1 MSEIAQGT
9 TTNDSAILVEGN
21 LLACGAGMSAQ
32 SRHDVKNAF
41 HFATLVA
48 DKAFD
53 AEKQSREWYDK
64 FVDVMRD
71 LGFTIPRRSF
81 ELETSAELSVTVGA
95 VAIRAIGAAG
105 NAMLGGTVL
114 GDLAKTAFDKLTTV
128 ENDAKVLDHKRK
140 NKARGMVGLAACI
153 ETENNDVVMVVSCI
167 QASAPQLDDDVLGI
181 QWKLDKTH
189 YYAGTAVL
197 TLNTFVYDKI
207 RETVENKLG
216 VRSVENVLQYDI

>member
-1 MSEIAQGT
+1 MSDKTA
-9 TTNDSAILVEGN
+9 NDAAILVEGN

-71 LGFTIPRRSF
+71 LGFTVPKRSF

-95 VAIRAIGAAG
+95 VAIRAIGVAG
-105 NAMLGGTVL
+105 NAMLGGTKL
-114 GDLAKTAFDKLTTV
+114 GDLAKMAFDKLTTV

-140 NKARGMVGLAACI
+140 NKARGMVGMGACI

-189 YYAGTAVL
+189 YYAGTAIL
-197 TLNTFVYDKI
+197 TLNNFVYDKV

>member
-1 MSEIAQGT
+1 MSDKTA
-9 TTNDSAILVEGN
+9 NDAAILVEGN

-71 LGFTIPRRSF
+71 LGFTVPRRSF

-95 VAIRAIGAAG
+95 VAIRAIGVAG
-105 NAMLGGTVL
+105 NAMLGGTKL
-114 GDLAKTAFDKLTTV
+114 GDLAKMAFDKLTTV

-140 NKARGMVGLAACI
+140 NKARGMVGMAACI
-153 ETENNDVVMVVSCI
+153 ETDNHDVVMVVSCI

-189 YYAGTAVL
+189 YYAGTAIL
-197 TLNTFVYDKI
+197 TLNNFVYDKV

>member
-53 AEKQSREWYDK
+53 AAKQSRQWYDK

-95 VAIRAIGAAG
+95 VAIRAIGAVG
-105 NAMLGGTVL
+105 NAMLGGSVL
-114 GDLAKTAFDKLTTV
+114 GDLAKTAFDKMTTI

-153 ETENNDVVMVVSCI
+153 ETANNDVVMVVNCI

-181 QWKLDKTH
+181 QWKLDKAH

-197 TLNTFVYDKI
+197 TLNTFVYDKV

-216 VRSVENVLQYDI
+216 VRSVENVLEYDI

>member
-1 MSEIAQGT
+1 MSETQAT
-9 TTNDSAILVEGN
+9 TRDAAVLVEGN
-21 LLACGAGMSAQ
+21 LLACGAGMSVQ
-32 SRHDVKNAF
+32 SRHDCKNAY

-64 FVDVMRD
+64 LIDVMRN
-71 LGFTIPRRSF
+71 LGFTIPKRSF
-81 ELETSAELSVTVGA
+81 EQETSAELSVTVGA
-95 VAIRAIGAAG
+95 IAVRAIAVAG
-105 NAMLGGTVL
+105 NAMLGGTQL
-114 GDLAKTAFDKLTTV
+114 GSLAKKAFDKMATV
-128 ENDAKVLDHKRK
+128 ESDAKVLDHKRK
-140 NKARGMVGLAACI
+140 NKTRGMVGLAACI
-153 ETENNDVVMVVSCI
+153 ETEQGDVVMVISCI

-181 QWKLDKTH
+181 QWKLNKSR

-197 TLNTFVYDKI
+197 TLNNFVYDKV

>member
-1 MSEIAQGT
+1 MSEAMQTAT
-9 TTNDSAILVEGN
+9 TRDAAILVEGN

-32 SRHDVKNAF
+32 NRHDVKNAF

-71 LGFTIPRRSF
+71 LGFTVPRRSF
-81 ELETSAELSVTVGA
+81 ELETSAELTVTVGA
-95 VAIRAIGAAG
+95 VAVRAIGAVGSAV
-105 NAMLGGTVL
+105 LGGTKL
-114 GDLAKTAFDKLTTV
+114 GALAKTAFDTLTTV
-128 ENDAKVLDHKRK
+128 EKDAKIIDHKRK
-140 NKARGMVGLAACI
+140 NKARGMVGMAACI
-153 ETENNDVVMVVSCI
+153 ETGNNDVVMVVSCI
-167 QASAPQLDDDVLGI
+167 QASAPQLDDDILGI
-181 QWKLDKTH
+181 QWKLDRTR

-197 TLNTFVYDKI
+197 TLNNLVYDKV

>member
-1 MSEIAQGT
+1 MSEETQVT
-9 TTNDSAILVEGN
+9 TTDAAILVEGN
-21 LLACGAGMSAQ
+21 LLACGAGMSSQ

-48 DKAFD
+48 DKSFD
-53 AEKQSREWYDK
+53 AEKQSREWYER
-64 FVDVMRD
+64 FIDVMRD
-71 LGFTIPRRSF
+71 LGFTIPKRSF

-95 VAIRAIGAAG
+95 VAVRAIGVVG
-105 NAMLGGTVL
+105 NAMLGGTKL
-114 GDLAKTAFDKLTTV
+114 GELAKTAFDKLTTV

-140 NKARGMVGLAACI
+140 NKARGMVGMAACI
-153 ETENNDVVMVVSCI
+153 ETDNNDVVMVVSCI
-167 QASAPQLDDDVLGI
+167 QASAPQQNDDILGI

-216 VRSVENVLQYDI
+216 VRSVENILQYDI

>member
-1 MSEIAQGT
+1 MSEVQT
-9 TTNDSAILVEGN
+9 TTRDAAILVDGN
-21 LLACGAGMSAQ
+21 LIACGAGMSTQ
-32 SRHDVKNAF
+32 SRHDCKNAY

-64 FVDVMRD
+64 LIDVMRD

-95 VAIRAIGAAG
+95 VAIRAIGVAG
-105 NAMLGGTVL
+105 NALLGGTKL
-114 GDLAKTAFDKLTTV
+114 GGLAKLAFDKMATV

-140 NKARGMVGLAACI
+140 NKARGMVGLAACV

-197 TLNTFVYDKI
+197 TLNTFVYDKV

>member
-1 MSEIAQGT
+1 MSDATQVT
-9 TTNDSAILVEGN
+9 TTDAAILVEGN

-32 SRHDVKNAF
+32 NRHDVKNAF

-64 FVDVMRD
+64 FIDVMRD
-71 LGFTIPRRSF
+71 LGFTIPRRTF

-95 VAIRAIGAAG
+95 VAIRAISVVG
-105 NAMLGGTVL
+105 NALLGGTKL
-114 GDLAKTAFDKLTTV
+114 GEVAKLALDKLTTV

-153 ETENNDVVMVVSCI
+153 ETVNNDVVMVVSCI
-167 QASAPQLDDDVLGI
+167 QASAPTLDDDVLGI
-181 QWKLDKTH
+181 QWKLDRAA

-197 TLNTFVYDKI
+197 TLNNFVYDKI

-216 VRSVENVLQYDI
+216 VRSVENVLEYDI

>member
-1 MSEIAQGT
+1 MSDKTA
-9 TTNDSAILVEGN
+9 NDAAILVEGN

-71 LGFTIPRRSF
+71 LGFTVPRRSF

-95 VAIRAIGAAG
+95 VAIRAIGVAG
-105 NAMLGGTVL
+105 NAMLGGTKL
-114 GDLAKTAFDKLTTV
+114 GDLAKMAFDKLTTV

-140 NKARGMVGLAACI
+140 NKARGMVGMGACI

-189 YYAGTAVL
+189 YYAGTAIL
-197 TLNTFVYDKI
+197 TLNNFVYDKV

>member
-1 MSEIAQGT
+1 MSDEKQIT
-9 TTNDSAILVEGN
+9 TRDAAILVEGN

-53 AEKQSREWYDK
+53 AETQSREWYDK

-105 NAMLGGTVL
+105 SAMLGGTKL
-114 GDLAKTAFDKLTTV
+114 GELAKLAFDKLTTV
-128 ENDAKVLDHKRK
+128 EHDTTIIDHKRK
-140 NKARGMVGLAACI
+140 NKARGMVGMAACT
-153 ETENNDVVMVVSCI
+153 ETANKDVVLVVSCV
-167 QASAPQLDDDVLGI
+167 QASAPKLDDDVLGI
-181 QWKLDKTH
+181 QWKLEKAN
-189 YYAGTAVL
+189 YYAGMAVL
-197 TLNTFVYDKI
+197 TLNNFVYDKV

>member
-1 MSEIAQGT
+1 MSEEMQIA
-9 TTNDSAILVEGN
+9 TTNDAAILVEGN

-48 DKAFD
+48 DKVFD

-64 FVDVMRD
+64 FIDVMRD

-81 ELETSAELSVTVGA
+81 ELETSAELTVTVGA
-95 VAIRAIGAAG
+95 VAIRAIGVVG
-105 NAMLGGTVL
+105 NAMLGGTKL
-114 GDLAKTAFDKLTTV
+114 GELAKMAFDKLVTV
-128 ENDAKVLDHKRK
+128 ESDAKIIDHKRK
-140 NKARGMVGLAACI
+140 NKARGMVGMAACI
-153 ETENNDVVMVVSCI
+153 ETEKNDVVMVVSCI
-167 QASAPQLDDDVLGI
+167 QASAPQLDDDILGV
-181 QWKLDKTH
+181 QWKLDKTS

-197 TLNTFVYDKI
+197 TLNTFVYDKV

-216 VRSVENVLQYDI
+216 VRSVVNVLQYDI

>member
-1 MSEIAQGT
+1 MSDETQVAT
-9 TTNDSAILVEGN
+9 SNTAVLVEGN
-21 LLACGAGMSAQ
+21 LLAYGAGMSTQ
-32 SRHDVKNAF
+32 NRHDVKNAF

-53 AEKQSREWYDK
+53 AEKQSRQWYDK
-64 FVDVMRD
+64 FIDVMRD
-71 LGFTIPRRSF
+71 LGFTIPKRTF
-81 ELETSAELSVTVGA
+81 ELETSADLSVTVGA
-95 VAIRAIGAAG
+95 VAVRAIGAAG

-114 GDLAKTAFDKLTTV
+114 GELAKRAFDKLTTV
-128 ENDAKVLDHKRK
+128 ENDAKILDHKRK

-181 QWKLDKTH
+181 QWKLDKTQ

-197 TLNTFVYDKI
+197 TLNNFVYDKV

-216 VRSVENVLQYDI
+216 ERSVENVLQYDI

>member
-1 MSEIAQGT
+1 MSDATQIT
-9 TTNDSAILVEGN
+9 TTNAAILVEGN

-71 LGFTIPRRSF
+71 IGFTIPRRTF
-81 ELETSAELSVTVGA
+81 ELESSAELSVTVGA
-95 VAIRAIGAAG
+95 VAIRAIGAVG
-105 NAMLGGTVL
+105 NAMLGGTAM

-128 ENDAKVLDHKRK
+128 KNDAKILDHKRK

-153 ETENNDVVMVVSCI
+153 ETESNDVVMVVSCI
-167 QASAPQLDDDVLGI
+167 QAAAPKLDDDVLGI
-181 QWKLDKTH
+181 QWMLEKTH

-197 TLNTFVYDKI
+197 TLNNFVYDKV

>member
-1 MSEIAQGT
+1 MSEEKQVST
-9 TTNDSAILVEGN
+9 TDAAILVEGN
-21 LLACGAGMSAQ
+21 LLACGAGMSSQ

-48 DKAFD
+48 DKSFD
-53 AEKQSREWYDK
+53 AEKQSREWYER
-64 FVDVMRD
+64 FIDVMRD
-71 LGFTIPRRSF
+71 LGFTIPKRSF

-95 VAIRAIGAAG
+95 VAIRAIGVAG
-105 NAMLGGTVL
+105 NAMLGGTKL
-114 GDLAKTAFDKLTTV
+114 GKLAKMAFDKMTNV

-140 NKARGMVGLAACI
+140 NKARGMVGMAACI
-153 ETENNDVVMVVSCI
+153 ETANNDVVMVVSCI
-167 QASAPQLDDDVLGI
+167 QASAPQLDDDILGI

>member
-1 MSEIAQGT
+1 MSEAIQGI
-9 TTNDSAILVEGN
+9 TTNNSAILVEGN
-21 LLACGAGMSAQ
+21 LLGCGAGMSAQ

-48 DKAFD
+48 DKSFN
-53 AEKQSREWYDK
+53 AEKQSREWYER
-64 FVDVMRD
+64 FIDVMRD
-71 LGFTIPRRSF
+71 LGFTIPKRSF

-95 VAIRAIGAAG
+95 VAIRAIGVAG
-105 NAMLGGTVL
+105 NAMLGGTKL
-114 GDLAKTAFDKLTTV
+114 GELAKMAFDKMTSV

-140 NKARGMVGLAACI
+140 NKARGMVGLAACV
-153 ETENNDVVMVVSCI
+153 ETANNDVVMAVSCI
-167 QASAPQLDDDVLGI
+167 QASAPQLDDDILGI

>member
-1 MSEIAQGT
+1 MSDAKELS
-9 TTNDSAILVEGN
+9 TNNAAILVEGN

-71 LGFTIPRRSF
+71 LGFTIPKRSF
-81 ELETSAELSVTVGA
+81 ELETCAELSVTVGA

-114 GDLAKTAFDKLTTV
+114 GDLAKMAFDKMTTI
-128 ENDAKVLDHKRK
+128 ENDARILEHKRK
-140 NKARGMVGLAACI
+140 NKARGMVGLAACT
-153 ETENNDVVMVVSCI
+153 ETAKGDVVMVVSCV
-167 QASAPQLDDDVLGI
+167 QAAAPKLDDDVLGI
-181 QWKLDKTH
+181 QWTLDRSK
-189 YYAGTAVL
+189 YYSGIAVL
-197 TLNTFVYDKI
+197 TLNTFVYDKV

-216 VRSVENVLQYDI
+216 VRSIENVLQYDI

>member
-1 MSEIAQGT
+1 MSEETQVST
-9 TTNDSAILVEGN
+9 TDAAILVEGN
-21 LLACGAGMSAQ
+21 LLACGAGMSSQ

-48 DKAFD
+48 DKSFD
-53 AEKQSREWYDK
+53 AEKQSREWYER
-64 FVDVMRD
+64 FIDVMRD
-71 LGFTIPRRSF
+71 LGFTIPKRSF

-95 VAIRAIGAAG
+95 VAIRAIGVAG
-105 NAMLGGTVL
+105 NAMLGGTKL
-114 GDLAKTAFDKLTTV
+114 GELAKMAFDKMTNV

-140 NKARGMVGLAACI
+140 NKARGMVGMAACI
-153 ETENNDVVMVVSCI
+153 ETANNDVVMVVSCI
-167 QASAPQLDDDVLGI
+167 QASAPQLDDDILGI

>member
-1 MSEIAQGT
+1 MSETMQIA
-9 TTNDSAILVEGN
+9 TTNDAAILVEGN

-64 FVDVMRD
+64 FIDVMRD

-95 VAIRAIGAAG
+95 VAVRAIGVVG
-105 NAMLGGTVL
+105 NAMLGGTKL
-114 GDLAKTAFDKLTTV
+114 GDLAKMAFDHLITV
-128 ENDAKVLDHKRK
+128 ENDAKIIDHKRK
-140 NKARGMVGLAACI
+140 NKARGMVGMAACI
-153 ETENNDVVMVVSCI
+153 ETEKNDVVMVVSCI
-167 QASAPQLDDDVLGI
+167 QASAPQLDDDILGI

-197 TLNTFVYDKI
+197 TLNTFVYDKV

>member
-1 MSEIAQGT
+1 MSEATQGT

-32 SRHDVKNAF
+32 NRHDVKNAF

-53 AEKQSREWYDK
+53 AEKQSRQWYDK

-181 QWKLDKTH
+181 QWTLDKTH

-197 TLNTFVYDKI
+197 TLNTFVYDKV